1 MAKTPEIKCPTEAEV
16 PALTDRLAEIE
27 TEMKALKVE
36 KEGIQARLELYA
48 LNQKGEHLGDE
59 RREGRKVTLVGKR
72 FSLPVVFT
80 SDLLIKSFK
89 AESPKHQELRGI
101 LLGAPISPGTSPES
115 IAEAKDLKAKADEQL
130 KLFFDPPNTW
140 EVKQEDGQKFRAAA
154 AEWLPEDIAPKF
166 VAACTSKD
174 KHGVAKSNT
183 VFDFKALKEV
193 SDV

>member
-1 MAKTPEIKCPTEAEV
+1 MAKTPEIKAPTEAEV

-27 TEMKALKVE
+27 TEMKTLKTE

-59 RREGRKVTLVGKR
+59 RREGRKVTLSGKR
-72 FSLPVVFT
+72 FSLPVIFT

-89 AESPKHQELRGI
+89 EGSPKHQELLNI
-101 LLGAPISPGTSPES
+101 LTVTPLNGVTPVPA
-115 IAEAKDLKAKADEQL
+115 AEQL

-140 EVKQEDGQKFRAAA
+140 AVKLEDGQKFRAAA
-154 AEWLPEDIAPKF
+154 AEWLPEDIASKF

-174 KHGVAKSNT
+174 KYGVAKSNT
-183 VFDFKALKEV
+183 VFDFKAVKSLDTDGKEPSNV
-193 SDV
+193 